1 MNSQRKVK
9 RNLLVAELNHSE
21 PQGGRKEGIM
31 EVPGG
36 LNSVRP
42 GSKTKISL
50 SFVLIEIFPKKI
62 FRNPLGFLESKKIIL
77 HNLCLREGLKKFGI
91 FPIRGGGTLD

>member
-1 MNSQRKVK
+1 M
-9 RNLLVAELNHSE
+9 AELNHSK
-21 PQGGRKEGIM
+21 PQGGSKEGMM

-36 LNSVRP
+36 LYSVRP

-62 FRNPLGFLESKKIIL
+62 FRNPLGYPESKKIIL
-77 HNLCLREGLKKFGI
+77 HNLCLREGLKKLEF
-91 FPIRGGGTLD
+91 F

>member
-9 RNLLVAELNHSE
+9 RNLLVAELNHSK
-21 PQGGRKEGIM
+21 PQGGSKEGMM

-62 FRNPLGFLESKKIIL
+62 FRNPLGYPESKKIIL
-77 HNLCLREGLKKFGI
+77 QTYALGKG
-91 FPIRGGGTLD
+91 

>member
-50 SFVLIEIFPKKI
+50 FFVSIEIFPKKFSEI
-62 FRNPLGFLESKKIIL
+62 HSVFQKVKKSFYI
-77 HNLCLREGLKKFGI
+77 
-91 FPIRGGGTLD
+91 